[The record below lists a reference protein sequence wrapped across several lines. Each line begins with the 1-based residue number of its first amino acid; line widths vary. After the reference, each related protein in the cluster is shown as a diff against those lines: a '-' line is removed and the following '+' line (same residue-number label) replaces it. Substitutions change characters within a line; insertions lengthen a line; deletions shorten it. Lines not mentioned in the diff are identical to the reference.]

1 LILIGDCIEEM
12 EKLPPASI
20 DLVFADPPY
29 NLQLEGALSRPDQS
43 VVDAVDDDWDK
54 FANFA
59 EYDAFTRAWLGA
71 ARRVMK
77 PTATIVVIGSYHN
90 IFRVGAI
97 LQDLGF
103 WILNDIIWR
112 KSNPMPNFRGR
123 RFTNAHE
130 TLIWAAKGPEAKA
143 YTFNYEVLKAGN
155 EDCQARS
162 DWLLP
167 LCTGAE
173 RLKDGAGR
181 KTHPTQKP
189 EALLARV
196 LMAAS
201 NAGDL
206 VLDPF
211 FGSGTTGAVAR
222 KLRRSFIGVERDPAY
237 AAAARKRIEV
247 VEPYADETVATAPTR
262 RSEPR
267 VAFASLI
274 EAGLVAPGE
283 KLVDIRRRH
292 AAMVRADGALAT
304 GPAVGSIHKI
314 GALVQ
319 GLPACNGWT
328 FWHVEREG
336 RLTLI
341 DDLRANVRATLRQAD
356 A

>member
-1 LILIGDCIEEM
+1 MC
-12 EKLPPASI
+12 SW
-20 DLVFADPPY
+20 
-29 NLQLEGALSRPDQS
+29 RP
-43 VVDAVDDDWDK
+43 
-54 FANFA
+54 
-59 EYDAFTRAWLGA
+59 R
-71 ARRVMK
+71 
-77 PTATIVVIGSYHN
+77 
-90 IFRVGAI
+90 
-97 LQDLGF
+97 
-103 WILNDIIWR
+103 
-112 KSNPMPNFRGR
+112 
-123 RFTNAHE
+123 
-130 TLIWAAKGPEAKA
+130 TL
-143 YTFNYEVLKAGN
+143 
-155 EDCQARS
+155 
-162 DWLLP
+162 
-167 LCTGAE
+167 
-173 RLKDGAGR
+173 
-181 KTHPTQKP
+181 
-189 EALLARV
+189 
-196 LMAAS
+196 
-201 NAGDL
+201 GDL

-237 AAAARKRIEV
+237 AAAARKRIET
-247 VEPYADETVATAPTR
+247 VEPFADEAVATAPTR

-336 RLTLI
+336 RLKLI
-341 DDLRANVRATLRQAD
+341 DDLRANVRAIMRQAD